1 METRIPAP
9 ATSLTDDQLS
19 AVLHDRGQRVTPQRL
34 VINRALRELDR
45 HVTAEEVLASVADR
59 LPNVS
64 LPTVYSTLEL
74 FEDLGLV
81 HRLGV
86 SQGALLYDP
95 RPEPHDHMVCDSC
108 GKIEDLQGGVELRR
122 ALDRAKRGGFTPR
135 RAEVRINGLCA
146 DCAASQSS

>member
-1 METRIPAP
+1 MESAST
-9 ATSLTDDQLS
+9 TLTDEQLT

-81 HRLGV
+81 HRIGV

-95 RPEPHDHMVCDSC
+95 RPEPHDHMVCDNC
-108 GKIEDLQGGVELRR
+108 GKVEDIHAGVELQG
-122 ALDRAKRGGFTPR
+122 AYARAKRGGFAPR

-146 DCAASQSS
+146 DCSR